1 MHFSYDLSHYFFNFA
16 AKRHQTT
23 MRKAFII
30 ILFALL
36 TTLQGHAVLKE
47 KDLPQTLQIL
57 RTELTNYHREMSMLI
72 QANRQQNEQVR
83 NQLIDI
89 MKSSNQNSLM
99 LYSQKQDYVFDL
111 TYACHEATEQ
121 YHNFQRKQL
130 PFKTYL
136 SKIESDIA
144 RYDSLIGALH
154 SMPITMLDQ
163 QAQIDRNVCLTLAT
177 NIRNSLDNNRTMMQD
192 YIRYYDMTEQ
202 RLSHLND
209 YAQKRYND
217 IQTSI
222 FRNGG
227 ATYFHI
233 IKAWGSNWKTMV
245 ETVHKKYQPNE
256 DSQWDSR
263 WIFGLLIS
271 IIFYGIIA
279 SALNFAA
286 IRYIVPKRLRT
297 EEFMKK
303 RTCITLATTT
313 ITFAIILGLAM
324 ALTKQNFVI
333 MASNLLVNYAWLL
346 GVILI
351 SLLLRVSGDQISSA
365 FRIYTPLIA
374 MGFIVFAFR
383 IILIPNELVNMLF
396 PPILLICCLWQWS
409 VIRRHNQNIP
419 RSDMFYTYISLVV
432 FIASV
437 ACSWA
442 GYTLM
447 AVQILIWWIM
457 QLTCTLTITCV
468 SLYVKLYGLRHRFS
482 EKPIT
487 KTWAYDLAYQVLL
500 PISVVC
506 SVMVSIYWAADVFNL
521 SDLCWKIFTYDFVD
535 FENFKISI
543 FSIALVISLW
553 FIFAYVNRTVL
564 KLMRMQY
571 ELKDPSTAA
580 SREVMGKNVI
590 QVIVWGAWF
599 LISMKIMNI
608 SMAWLLVVTGGL
620 STGIGFASKDIIEN
634 IYYGITLMAGRIKV
648 GDWIQV
654 DGTMGKVTSIS
665 YTSTVVES
673 LYGEIITFQNSQLFS
688 KNYKNLTR
696 NHGYVL
702 QVVPYGVAYGSNLQ
716 ETMTLVDAAVNNMQH
731 KWMDPSKKVKSV
743 VGELADSGIN
753 FKMFVWA
760 DAVKKS
766 YVVSDVLNCIYD
778 TLNANGIEIP
788 FPQQD
793 VHIKQ

>member
-1 MHFSYDLSHYFFNFA
+1 
-16 AKRHQTT
+16 
-23 MRKAFII
+23 MRKAFLV
-30 ILFALL
+30 ILLALL

-57 RTELTNYHREMSMLI
+57 RTELTNYHRELSQMI
-72 QANRQQNEQVR
+72 EQNRQQNEQVR

-130 PFKTYL
+130 PFKTFIT
-136 SKIESDIA
+136 KVETDIA
-144 RYDSLIGALH
+144 RYDSLIGALR
-154 SMPITMLDQ
+154 SMPVTMLDQ

-177 NIRNSLDNNRTMMQD
+177 NIRNSLDDNRSMMQD

-227 ATYFHI
+227 ETYFHI
-233 IKAWGSNWKTMV
+233 IKAWGRNWHTMV
-245 ETVHKKYQPNE
+245 STVHKKYQPNE
-256 DSQWDSR
+256 NSQWDSR

-279 SALNFAA
+279 SALNFTA
-286 IRYIVPKRLRT
+286 IRYVVPKRLRT

-303 RTCITLATTT
+303 RACITLATTT
-313 ITFAIILGLAM
+313 ITFAVILGLAM

-351 SLLLRVSGDQISSA
+351 SLLLRVSGDQIKSA
-365 FRIYTPLIA
+365 FRIYTPLIV

-396 PPILLICCLWQWS
+396 PPILLVCCLWQWS
-409 VIRRHNQNIP
+409 VIRRHNQNVP

-437 ACSWA
+437 VCSWA
-442 GYTLM
+442 GYTLL

-468 SLYVKLYGLRHRFS
+468 SLYLKRYGLRHRFN

-487 KTWAYDLAYQVLL
+487 QTWAYYLTSQVLL
-500 PISVVC
+500 PVSVVC
-506 SVMVSIYWAADVFNL
+506 SVMISIYWAADVFNL

-553 FIFAYVNRTVL
+553 FVFSYVNRTIL
-564 KLMRMQY
+564 KLMRMHY
-571 ELKDPSTAA
+571 EIKDPSTAA

-599 LISMKIMNI
+599 LITMKIMNI

-654 DGTMGKVTSIS
+654 DGTMGKVNSIS

-702 QVVPYGVAYGSNLQ
+702 QVVPYSVAYGSNLQ
-716 ETMTLVDAAVNNMQH
+716 QVIELVDSAVNQMKH
-731 KWMDPSKKVKSV
+731 KWMDRSKQVKSV

-778 TLNANGIEIP
+778 TLNQHGIEIP